1 MDHHETKRL
10 YLAYRAKARE
20 LFEERIHFMPCPSD
34 KWIKVSEHANVQ
46 MTEDGAFVEATVWIP
61 KEKL

>member
-20 LFEERIHFMPCPSD
+20 LFEDDD
-34 KWIKVSEHANVQ
+34 KWIKVSDHANVQ
-46 MTEDGAFVEATVWIP
+46 MTEDGAFVEAVVWVP

>member
-1 MDHHETKRL
+1 MTHHDTKRL

-20 LFEERIHFMPCPSD
+20 LYEDVGLVESAHVHVSD
-34 KWIKVSEHANVQ
+34 HANVQ
-46 MTEDGAFVEATVWIP
+46 MTEDGAFVEVTVWVP